1 MAFDLQHYTS
11 RLAGIDCMAYE
22 GYVERVS
29 GAIIESRGPSVG
41 VGQLCE
47 VQTGLGGRRRA
58 VKAEVIGF
66 RGSTTVLMPLE
77 KMDGVQSG
85 DRVVSQGEHVEVQL
99 SENLLGRVLNGL
111 GEPIDSGGEVLCPHS
126 APIYNESPHPL
137 ERQYVS
143 ERLETSVRA
152 IDGPLTL
159 GKGQRIGIF
168 AGSGVG
174 KSVLL
179 GQIARFSDADANVIA
194 LTGERGREV
203 GQFIRDVLGEDG
215 LRKSVVVVATADA
228 PPLLKVKAAFTA
240 TAIAEYLRDR
250 GRHVLYMMD
259 SITRVATGQRE
270 VGLAAGEPPTA
281 RGYPPSV
288 FSLIPS
294 LTERLGNSRKGSIT
308 GIYTVLVERD
318 DFNDPVV
325 DAVRASLDGHIVLS
339 RSLADRGQYPAID
352 IPRSVSRTME
362 NVTGRE
368 HLEAVR
374 KLRNIITIY
383 RDAEDLINIG
393 AYEQGTNPKIDSA
406 IELMTEINRFLGQKT
421 ADPTPFETTLQRMKA
436 IANRWEF

>member
-1 MAFDLQHYTS
+1 MTFDLKHYTS
-11 RLAGIDCMAYE
+11 RLAGIDCLAYE
-22 GYVERVS
+22 GYVERVR
-29 GAIIESRGPSVG
+29 GPIIESRGPSVG

-47 VQTGLGGRRRA
+47 VQTSRGNSRHS

-66 RGSTTVLMPLE
+66 RSNTTILMPLE
-77 KMDGVQSG
+77 RVGGVQCG
-85 DRVVSQGEHVEVQL
+85 DRVVSRAEHVEVPL
-99 SENLLGRVLNGL
+99 GEKLLGRVLNGL
-111 GEPIDSGGEVLCPHS
+111 GEPIDSGEEIVCPDS

-137 ERQYVS
+137 EREYVS
-143 ERLETSVRA
+143 ERLDTQVRA

-159 GKGQRIGIF
+159 GKGQRVGIF

-203 GQFIRDVLGEDG
+203 GQFIQDILGEEG
-215 LRKSVVVVATADA
+215 LAKSVVVVATADA

-250 GRHVLYMMD
+250 GQHVLFMMD

-294 LTERLGNSRKGSIT
+294 LTERLGNSGTGSIT
-308 GIYTVLVERD
+308 GLYTVLVERD

-339 RSLADRGQYPAID
+339 RKLADRGQFPAID
-352 IPRSVSRTME
+352 VPRSVSRTME
-362 NVTGRE
+362 NVADRE
-368 HLEAVR
+368 HLQAVR

-393 AYEQGTNPKIDSA
+393 AYEKGSNPKIDTA
-406 IELMTEINRFLGQKT
+406 IELMTEINKFLAQDRTT
-421 ADPTPFETTLQRMKA
+421 AASFESTLREMKA
-436 IANRWEF
+436 IIGRWEF